1 MIRSQNWV
9 GDVSDPMYIMLRAFD
24 FCLEQDRKLLE
35 SSEKKNDTDC
45 RRLLPA
51 LWRIDYTGE
60 CANREINWGPLT
72 NSPAKGAG
80 DLGEAGTL

>member
-1 MIRSQNWV
+1 M

-35 SSEKKNDTDC
+35 SSEKKNDRDC

-51 LWRIDYTGE
+51 LWRIDYRVNMETGKS
-60 CANREINWGPLT
+60 I
-72 NSPAKGAG
+72 G
-80 DLGEAGTL
+80 DYCDK